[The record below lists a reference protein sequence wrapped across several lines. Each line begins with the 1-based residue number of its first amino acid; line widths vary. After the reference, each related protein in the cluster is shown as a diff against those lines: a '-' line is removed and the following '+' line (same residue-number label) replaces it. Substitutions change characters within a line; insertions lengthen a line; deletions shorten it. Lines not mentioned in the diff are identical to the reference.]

1 MIGALRDGGL
11 SRHADDCEMDISERD
26 VELLQSVAMKA
37 DVYFLFF
44 VFLWA
49 KFDTLKSKHPGKEAP
64 PFGSWEITDDPSI
77 ILDLLGYQVA
87 YESQC

>member
-37 DVYFLFF
+37 DVYFCFF
-44 VFLWA
+44 CFLWA
-49 KFDTLKSKHPGKEAP
+49 KLETLKNKHPGKEAP
-64 PFGSWEITDDPSI
+64 PFWVYGKLQMI
-77 ILDLLGYQVA
+77 Q
-87 YESQC
+87 